1 MLAPE
6 LSADSSQ
13 ALSNNCSQSTSEVE
27 PCDRNRWHALADD
40 VLQGRAFSREQALE
54 ILQSSDD
61 ELMDVISAAFRI
73 RRKHF
78 GKTVQLYFLMNAKS
92 GLCPEDCHYCS
103 QSKISDAPIPKYS
116 ILSRDKLLDGARI
129 AAERQ
134 SKTYCIV
141 ISGRA
146 PNEREIKAI
155 ETIVPEIKQ
164 KYGLN
169 ICACLGLLN
178 ESQAMRLAAAG
189 VDKVNHN
196 LNTSREYY
204 EEICT
209 THTFDDRVETLKNV
223 RKAGLQ
229 LCSGGIIGMGESQRD
244 IVEMAFSLR
253 ELNVESI
260 PLNFLHAID
269 GTPMQQKEYLTPSDC
284 LRALAMFRFVN
295 PQSELRIAGGRERH
309 LGSLQP
315 LGLYIA
321 NSIFVGDYLTTQGQ
335 APSEDYRMIQDMGFE
350 ITGQA
355 SLPDSCSTSCT
366 EKNGCSENH
375 GCDSTGHSAA
385 EQTTAKQSCCS
396 QSSCGQ

>member
-1 MLAPE
+1 MNLTHSNSSSLAHTVTPWKQ
-6 LSADSSQ
+6 LAARVLDGGSVSR
-13 ALSNNCSQSTSEVE
+13 SE
-27 PCDRNRWHALADD
+27 ALA
-40 VLQGRAFSREQALE
+40 
-54 ILQSSDD
+54 ILDSHDD
-61 ELMDVISAAFRI
+61 ELLDVVAGAFEI
-73 RRKHF
+73 RQRFF

-116 ILSRDKLLDGARI
+116 ILSREKLLDGARV

-155 ETIVPEIKQ
+155 ETIVPEIKKQ
-164 KYGLN
+164 YGLN

-178 ESQAMRLAAAG
+178 ESQAQRLAAAG

-196 LNTSREYY
+196 LNTSQDYY
-204 EEICT
+204 KEICT
-209 THTFDDRVETLKNV
+209 THTFEDRMETLRNV

-229 LCSGGIIGMGESQRD
+229 LCSGGIIGMGESRKD
-244 IVEMAFSLR
+244 IVDMAFSLR
-253 ELNVESI
+253 ELSVESI

-269 GTPMQQKEYLTPSDC
+269 GTPMEHQEYLTPRDC
-284 LRALAMFRFVN
+284 IRALAMVRFVN
-295 PQSELRIAGGRERH
+295 PSSELRIAGGRERH
-309 LGSLQP
+309 LRSLQP

-321 NSIFVGDYLTTQGQ
+321 NSLFVGDYLTTQGQ
-335 APSEDYRMIQDMGFE
+335 APSEDYQMIADLGFE

-355 SLPDSCSTSCT
+355 TGPEGHSCTAGACAGSEAQSCSTQA
-366 EKNGCSENH
+366 N
-375 GCDSTGHSAA
+375 
-385 EQTTAKQSCCS
+385 
-396 QSSCGQ
+396 SCGASNPGCCG

>member
-1 MLAPE
+1 MNLNHSITSPKTSQDSQWKLLAE
-6 LSADSSQ
+6 RVLDGGSISR
-13 ALSNNCSQSTSEVE
+13 SE
-27 PCDRNRWHALADD
+27 ALA
-40 VLQGRAFSREQALE
+40 
-54 ILQSSDD
+54 ILDSHDD
-61 ELMDVISAAFRI
+61 ELLDLVAAAFNLRH
-73 RRKHF
+73 KYF

-116 ILSRDKLLDGARI
+116 ILNREKLLDGARL

-164 KYGLN
+164 QYGLN
-169 ICACLGLLN
+169 ICACLGLLT
-178 ESQAMRLAAAG
+178 ESQAQRLAAAG

-196 LNTSREYY
+196 LNTSQDYY
-204 EEICT
+204 KEICT
-209 THTFDDRVETLKNV
+209 THTFEDRLETLKNV

-229 LCSGGIIGMGESQRD
+229 LCSGGIIGMGESRKD
-244 IVEMAFSLR
+244 IVDMAFSLR
-253 ELNVESI
+253 ELSVESI

-269 GTPMQQKEYLTPSDC
+269 GTPMQHKEYLTPRDC
-284 LRALAMFRFVN
+284 IRALAMVRFVN
-295 PQSELRIAGGRERH
+295 PSSELRIAGGRERH
-309 LGSLQP
+309 LRSLQP

-321 NSIFVGDYLTTQGQ
+321 NSLFVGDYLTTQGQ
-335 APSEDYRMIQDMGFE
+335 APSEDYQMIQDLGFE

-355 SLPDSCSTSCT
+355 ISPSPSAENQPCGNSCENSCNGSATSTSNPDANQSA
-366 EKNGCSENH
+366 EKSTCNSSTPGC
-375 GCDSTGHSAA
+375 
-385 EQTTAKQSCCS
+385 
-396 QSSCGQ
+396 CG

>member
-1 MLAPE
+1 MNLNHSITSPKTSQDSQWKLLAE
-6 LSADSSQ
+6 RVLDGGSISR
-13 ALSNNCSQSTSEVE
+13 SE
-27 PCDRNRWHALADD
+27 ALA
-40 VLQGRAFSREQALE
+40 
-54 ILQSSDD
+54 ILDSHDD
-61 ELMDVISAAFRI
+61 ELLDLVAAAFNLRH
-73 RRKHF
+73 KYF

-116 ILSRDKLLDGARI
+116 ILNREKLLDGARL

-164 KYGLN
+164 QYGLN
-169 ICACLGLLN
+169 ICACLGLLT
-178 ESQAMRLAAAG
+178 ESQAQRLAAAG

-196 LNTSREYY
+196 LNTSQDYY
-204 EEICT
+204 KEICT
-209 THTFDDRVETLKNV
+209 THTFEDRLETLKNV

-229 LCSGGIIGMGESQRD
+229 LCSGGIIGMGESRKD
-244 IVEMAFSLR
+244 IVDMAFSLR
-253 ELNVESI
+253 ELSVESI

-269 GTPMQQKEYLTPSDC
+269 GTPMQHKEYLTPRDC
-284 LRALAMFRFVN
+284 IRALAMVRFVN
-295 PQSELRIAGGRERH
+295 PSSELRIAGGRERH
-309 LGSLQP
+309 LRSLQP

-321 NSIFVGDYLTTQGQ
+321 NSLFVGDYLTTQGQ
-335 APSEDYRMIQDMGFE
+335 APSEDYQMIQDLGFE

-355 SLPDSCSTSCT
+355 ISPGTSAENQPCGNSCENSCNGSATSTST
-366 EKNGCSENH
+366 PDANQSAEKSACNSSTPGC
-375 GCDSTGHSAA
+375 
-385 EQTTAKQSCCS
+385 
-396 QSSCGQ
+396 CG